1 MSYKSK
7 NMLKGE
13 CKMNDRDGKNNEE
26 LPFIGLN
33 RGGSEVRL
41 AESKDRFNE
50 FVAVSGQSGS
60 GKTTFSLN
68 LVCEYADV
76 GKNVVILDGHG
87 SCDMETLPET
97 LRKRIETK
105 FHSVNLTEEFLTLP
119 LWNCLSKNG
128 KKEDKKTAC
137 RRLGDA
143 LGYAAKLTSMEK
155 SSLLEVLE
163 LMDEEGLYQEKG
175 ISSILDVM
183 PDVEKKELKSA
194 EEKLYSMLH
203 DLKIQDG
210 NFFASN
216 GGLWKVDLN
225 DLSYDAQSKLIEF
238 LLFIIYEV
246 ARTGCFKE
254 TGLILYVDEAQMLRY
269 DKNSILRRYIQE
281 GRKLGVG
288 LIISTP
294 VVSNKLKNGMEVLL
308 DCDIQIHFAPGENAE
323 KIAKKIDAKEQIKW
337 TYRLKQLRKGEYIA
351 CGSFMVHNR
360 LTVEPQRL
368 HMDFGTID
376 VEGEGIA

>member
-1 MSYKSK
+1 
-7 NMLKGE
+7 
-13 CKMNDRDGKNNEE
+13 MNDRDGKNNEG
-26 LPFIGLN
+26 LPFIGFN

-41 AESKDRFNE
+41 ADAKDRFND

-60 GKTTFSLN
+60 GKTTFALN
-68 LVCEYADV
+68 LACEYADA

-97 LRKRIETK
+97 FRKRIETK
-105 FHSVNLTEEFLTLP
+105 FHSVNLTEEFLSLP

-128 KKEDKKTAC
+128 KEEDKKTAC

-143 LGYAAKLTSMEK
+143 LGYSARLTTMEK
-155 SSLLEVLE
+155 TLLFEVLE

-175 ISSILDVM
+175 LSSILDVM
-183 PDVEKKELKSA
+183 PDIEKKELKSA
-194 EEKLYSMLH
+194 EEKLYPILH

-225 DLSYDAQSKLIEF
+225 DLSYDAQTKLIEF
-238 LLFIIYEV
+238 FLYIIYEV

-308 DCDIQIHFAPGENAE
+308 DCDTQIHFAPGENTE

-337 TYRLKQLRKGEYIA
+337 SYRLKQLKRGEFIA
-351 CGSFMVHNR
+351 CGSFMTQGGLV
-360 LTVEPQRL
+360 VEPQRL
-368 HMDFGTID
+368 HMDFEMEE
-376 VEGEGIA
+376 VESEGIA